1 VGSSTC
7 VRCGTTEHNTA
18 ITMRAKVPIPWG
30 WMLIDG
36 GGNRLCERCIPI
48 YRAMKASDSPSDEPK
63 CQCPCHKDPSV
74 MHIVPCCS
82 PNESKASK

>member
-48 YRAMKASDSPSDEPK
+48 YRAMKASDSPSEEK
-63 CQCPCHKDPSV
+63 T
-74 MHIVPCCS
+74 
-82 PNESKASK
+82 